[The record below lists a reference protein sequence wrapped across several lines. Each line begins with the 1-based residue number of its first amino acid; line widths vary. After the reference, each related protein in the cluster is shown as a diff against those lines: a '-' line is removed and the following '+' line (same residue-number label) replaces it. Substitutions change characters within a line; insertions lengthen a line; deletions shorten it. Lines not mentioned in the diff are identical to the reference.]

1 MKKSIQLIIMGILFL
16 NVISCS
22 NKEDKIYPNSQLFSR
37 NDCDTQNL
45 TGSTI
50 EFNDLILKPSSL
62 IVLDSILITNNQG
75 TERFFHIFNLNTLNK
90 IGERIVMGQ
99 GPDDMLMPS
108 FVHQNDSIKIFDMMT
123 SSLFSYATADFI
135 NQENPKPRHKTAF
148 DEKPFWSEIAMMG
161 NQYIGVS
168 YKPDSPC
175 YLFDEKGKKIG
186 AFGQYP
192 TSKFKYSDLEI
203 IDTYRSILTS
213 NLTDRVAVCHFFTD
227 LIDIYDNKGNLIKE
241 LHGPD
246 HFTSQFKEFK
256 EENIVGSKPVQETYR
271 DAFYSPYG
279 TKDYL
284 YVLYNGKY
292 LNDPQY
298 KLSANEIF
306 AFDWDG
312 SLKKHFV
319 LDKGISRMVVDENH
333 RKIYGISDD
342 PEYQII
348 VFSYQ

>member
-1 MKKSIQLIIMGILFL
+1 
-16 NVISCS
+16 
-22 NKEDKIYPNSQLFSR
+22 
-37 NDCDTQNL
+37 
-45 TGSTI
+45 
-50 EFNDLILKPSSL
+50 
-62 IVLDSILITNNQG
+62 
-75 TERFFHIFNLNTLNK
+75 
-90 IGERIVMGQ
+90 
-99 GPDDMLMPS
+99 MLMPS

-135 NQENPKPRHKTAF
+135 NQENPKPRHKIAF
-148 DEKPFWSEIAMMG
+148 EEKPFWSEIAMMG

-227 LIDIYDNKGNLIKE
+227 LIDIYDDKGNLIKE

-333 RKIYGISDD
+333 RKIYGIIDD